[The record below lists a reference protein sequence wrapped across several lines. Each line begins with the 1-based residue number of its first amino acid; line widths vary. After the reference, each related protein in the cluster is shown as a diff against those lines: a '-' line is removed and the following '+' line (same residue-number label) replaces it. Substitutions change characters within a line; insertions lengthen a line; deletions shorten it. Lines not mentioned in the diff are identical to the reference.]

1 MKLAVKV
8 IAGASD
14 GRIVGWLGTA
24 LKIRVSAPPEGGRAN
39 RAVEKLLA
47 DQLHLPANAVRIIT
61 GSRSEHKIVEISGL
75 SAAEL
80 KPLLPLAPE

>member
-1 MKLAVKV
+1 MKLAVKL
-8 IAGASD
+8 IPGASEE
-14 GRIVGWLGTA
+14 RIVGWLGDE
-24 LKIRVSAPPEGGRAN
+24 LKIRVSAPPEVGRAN

-75 SAAEL
+75 SSAEL